1 METVKQ
7 NSCLFPHFYEKP
19 FKPVEHCGKSSFL
32 QKPSEKK
39 LWFSPMSGSCST
51 STKLLTFQVQGIPQR
66 QHLKHAFEKLLPSAA
81 ELHSKQSKSLPLPA
95 HESCCNHCCGLSA
108 HTTNAGN
115 FHTWRASGQ
124 CSRET
129 AIPPSQFVR
138 LSLKAHQCFRS
149 CSFVAVTTQI
159 AREVLTSDI
168 QC

>member
-1 METVKQ
+1 MVKAAFCR
-7 NSCLFPHFYEKP
+7 NPLK
-19 FKPVEHCGKSSFL
+19 
-32 QKPSEKK
+32 KK
-39 LWFSPMSGSCST
+39 LWFSPMSGSHGT
-51 STKLLTFQVQGIPQR
+51 STKLLTFQVQGMPQR
-66 QHLKHAFEKLLPSAA
+66 QHLKYAFEKLLPSTA
-81 ELHSKQSKSLPLPA
+81 ELLSKESKSLPLPA
-95 HESCCNHCCGLSA
+95 HGSCCNHCCSLSV

-129 AIPPSQFVR
+129 AIPPSQLVR